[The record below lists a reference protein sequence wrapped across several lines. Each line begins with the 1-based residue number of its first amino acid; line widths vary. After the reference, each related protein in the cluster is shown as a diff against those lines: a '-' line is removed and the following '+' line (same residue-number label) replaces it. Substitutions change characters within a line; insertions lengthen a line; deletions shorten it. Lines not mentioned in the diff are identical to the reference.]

1 MAPDVLAPGRN
12 QVAQDWLRPDWAVPA
27 AVTSLMST
35 RHGGISPTPFDSL
48 NLRPPELQGQGMD
61 EPAHVRENQRRFA
74 AQLGA
79 VPVWLDQV
87 HGADVVL
94 LRAGDADLGRP
105 LPRADASV
113 STVPGLACAVL
124 VADCLPVLMC
134 SDNGLAVG
142 AAHAGWRGLAGGV
155 LENTLA
161 LLCRE
166 AGCAPAQ
173 VQAWMGAC
181 IGPSEF
187 EVGSDV
193 LQAFGVEPLA
203 QDQGHFAFRPRPDA
217 SPRWLADLQALA
229 RQRLRQAGLSRVG
242 GGHWCTVQAASRF
255 FSFRREGRTGRMAAA
270 IALRA

>member
-1 MAPDVLAPGRN
+1 MAPVAHASGRDRVAP
-12 QVAQDWLRPDWAVPA
+12 DWLRPDWAAPA
-27 AVTSLMST
+27 AVTAVMST
-35 RHGGISPTPFDSL
+35 RQGGVSPSPFDSL
-48 NLRPPELQGQGMD
+48 NLRPPDLPGEAVD

-74 AQLGA
+74 AELGA
-79 VPVWLDQV
+79 APVWLDQV

-94 LRAGDADLGRP
+94 LKAGDADAGRP
-105 LPRADASV
+105 LPRADAAV

-124 VADCLPVLMC
+124 VADCLPVLLC

-166 AGCAPAQ
+166 AGCTPAQ

-181 IGPSEF
+181 IGPREF
-187 EVGSDV
+187 EVGADV
-193 LQAFGVEPLA
+193 LQAFGVEALA
-203 QDQGHFAFRPRPDA
+203 GDQAHFAFRPRADGA
-217 SPRWLADLQALA
+217 RRWLADLPALA
-229 RQRLRQAGLSRVG
+229 RARLQRAGVDRVA
-242 GGHWCTVQAASRF
+242 GGHWCTVQGDSRF
-255 FSFRREGRTGRMAAA
+255 FSFRRERRTGRMAAA